1 MLITKKEFKILK
13 SNKVSELQKRKV
25 TRKIEKRINA
35 IKCILGFI
43 ILESTF
49 VINILYALNGYS
61 F

>member
-25 TRKIEKRINA
+25 VRKIEKRNE
-35 IKCILGFI
+35 ILSNIFYSILI
-43 ILESTF
+43 ITF
-49 VINILYALNGYS
+49 FETCFTYALNGYH